1 MASGLNKKNEKNQVT
16 TLLHVLGK
24 ECVEIYSN
32 FVWENK
38 GDRNKIVEVEEKFMA
53 HCVPLTSMQTA
64 KEQDSR

>member
-1 MASGLNKKNEKNQVT
+1 
-16 TLLHVLGK
+16 VLGK